1 MTKQSLPVDRVDE
14 VQNLVDLQRYPIHDL
29 ESDAGHGFLIQCQEH
44 MAEHGWCSLDGFIRP
59 EALEAL
65 AREAIDLLPGAETLT
80 IKRNI
85 YGGEAD
91 DSASKGDPRR
101 QEIVHQSLQLAD
113 DQISDRTLIKRLYHC
128 DAVTEFVRRVE
139 GRSQL
144 FRSAD
149 EFQALNIVALPP
161 GAWHGW
167 HYDHDECVVT
177 LLLQAADQG
186 GEFTFLPDC
195 RTRESEDT
203 ETVERF
209 LAGDRSLAK
218 TFPRG
223 AGTFTLF
230 RGEFSLHG
238 VTRVEGSRPRV
249 TAIFTYDEQP
259 GRRASDEINLRIYGP
274 RAERILAERR
284 AR

>member
-1 MTKQSLPVDRVDE
+1 MTKRSVSADRLDDVLA
-14 VQNLVDLQRYPIHDL
+14 LVDLERYPIHNP
-29 ESDAGHGFLIQCQEH
+29 ESAAGREFLDQCRTH
-44 MAEHGWCSLDGFIRP
+44 MVEHGWCNLDGFIRP
-59 EALEAL
+59 EAVELLAKEAN
-65 AREAIDLLPGAETLT
+65 DLLPEAEALT
-80 IKRNI
+80 IRRDI
-85 YGGEAD
+85 YGGQAD
-91 DSASKGDPRR
+91 PTAPAGDPRQR
-101 QEIVHQSLQLAD
+101 EMVHHPLQLAD
-113 DQISDRTLIKRLYHC
+113 DQIPEHTLIRRLYHC
-128 DAVTEFVRRVE
+128 DALTDFVRRVE
-139 GRSQL
+139 GKVRL

-177 LLLQAADQG
+177 LLLQAAEQG

-195 RTRESEDT
+195 RTREREDT
-203 ETVERF
+203 EIVERF
-209 LAGDRSLAK
+209 LAGDRSLAQ

-223 AGTFTLF
+223 NGTFTLF

-238 VTRVEGSRPRV
+238 VTKVEGSRPRV

-274 RAERILAERR
+274 RAERILAERG
-284 AR
+284 AS